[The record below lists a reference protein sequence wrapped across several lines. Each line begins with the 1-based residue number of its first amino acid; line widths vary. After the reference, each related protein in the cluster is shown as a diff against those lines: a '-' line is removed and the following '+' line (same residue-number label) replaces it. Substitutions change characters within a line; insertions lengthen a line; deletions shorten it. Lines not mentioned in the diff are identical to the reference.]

1 MYGNYLLIASVVTNS
16 DFLLPTFFLKLNLS
30 SLSGRGFFLL
40 QIFVG
45 ANFVVDGFFSH
56 RANRFVDGE
65 AEINFDDFLR
75 YDRFHHTLGL
85 EGRCADVGSQNLV
98 LVIKML
104 EIVALIITRTR
115 IIISILDKW

>member
-1 MYGNYLLIASVVTNS
+1 VYGNYLLIASVVANS
-16 DFLLPTFFLKLNLS
+16 DFLLPTFFLKLNLN
-30 SLSGRGFFLL
+30 SLSCGRFFLL

-45 ANFVVDGFFSH
+45 ANFVIYGFFSH

-75 YDRFHHTLGL
+75 YDRFHQTFGL
-85 EGRCADVGSQNLV
+85 EGRCADVGSQYLV

-104 EIVALIITRTR
+104 EIVTLIRTRTR
-115 IIISILDKW
+115 IIISILNP